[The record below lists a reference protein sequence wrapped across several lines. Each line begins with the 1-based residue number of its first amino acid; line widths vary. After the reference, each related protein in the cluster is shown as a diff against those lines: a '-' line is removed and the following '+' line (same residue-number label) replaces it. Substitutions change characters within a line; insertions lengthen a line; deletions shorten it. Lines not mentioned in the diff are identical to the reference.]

1 MSNTSALY
9 ANKSSYSDKG
19 QGALEA
25 MDNAK
30 NLVQS
35 AAKAFA
41 VLHAFDAGLPEL
53 TISEV
58 AARAGLDRGTAFR
71 LIHTLVSLGYLRPVP
86 GSRRF
91 RLSLKCLELGFL
103 ALSSQDLGV
112 HAAPLLRERVPAVA
126 DAGSLGVLNGPDV
139 VYLERVEA
147 GPGRHDVDRRPGRR
161 IRAYG
166 AALGH
171 AQLAFLPEPRQ
182 IAILESTE
190 RVKLSERTLTDLDA
204 LLHRLHQVRAQGYA
218 VSDGENAYGLRTV
231 AAPVLDASGAPVA
244 GISLTIDAGR
254 MALDEFVTRAK
265 PEVLQI
271 AKELTDAVRHSVG
284 AIGVGAPR

>member
-1 MSNTSALY
+1 MA
-9 ANKSSYSDKG
+9 
-19 QGALEA
+19 E
-25 MDNAK
+25 NAK

-35 AAKAFA
+35 AAKIFA
-41 VLHAFDAGLPEL
+41 VLQAFDPSSPEQ

-86 GSRRF
+86 DSKRF
-91 RLSLKCLELGFL
+91 RLTLKCLELGFL
-103 ALSSQDLGV
+103 ALSSQDLRA
-112 HAAPLLRERVPAVA
+112 HAAPLLRELVPSCA
-126 DAGSLGVLNGPDV
+126 DAGSLGTLDGADV
-139 VYLERVEA
+139 VYLERVNG
-147 GPGRHDVDRRPGRR
+147 GPARHDVDRRPGRR

-190 RVKLSERTLTDLDA
+190 RVKLSDRTLTDLDA
-204 LLHRLHQVRAQGYA
+204 LLNRLRQVRAQGYA

-231 AAPVLDASGAPVA
+231 AAPVLDTTGAPVA
-244 GISLTIDAGR
+244 GVSLTIDAAR
-254 MALDEFVTRAK
+254 MPLEPFVEQARPHVLRVAAELARAL
-265 PEVLQI
+265 
-271 AKELTDAVRHSVG
+271 RHSVG
-284 AIGVGAPR
+284 TISVGTP

>member
-1 MSNTSALY
+1 MA
-9 ANKSSYSDKG
+9 
-19 QGALEA
+19 E
-25 MDNAK
+25 NAK

-35 AAKAFA
+35 AAKVFA
-41 VLHAFDAGLPEL
+41 VLRAFDAGLPEL
-53 TISEV
+53 TITEV

-103 ALSSQDLGV
+103 ALSSQDLRA
-112 HAAPLLRERVPAVA
+112 HAEPLLRERVPAIA
-126 DAGSLGVLNGPDV
+126 DAGSLGTLDGPDV
-139 VYLERVEA
+139 VYLERVDA
-147 GPGRHDVDRRPGRR
+147 GMGRHDVDRRPGRR

-171 AQLAFLPEPRQ
+171 AQLAFLPEARQ
-182 IAILESTE
+182 ISILESAE

-204 LLHRLHQVRAQGYA
+204 LLERLRQVRVQGYA

-231 AAPVLDASGAPVA
+231 AAPVLDAGGAPMA
-244 GISLTIDAGR
+244 GVSFTVDAGR
-254 MALDEFVTRAK
+254 MALEEFVALAR
-265 PEVLQI
+265 PEVLQV
-271 AKELTDAVRHSVG
+271 AKELTDAVRHSAG
-284 AIGVGAPR
+284 AIGVGVWRPA